1 MSDISTPEAERRRR
15 RRQLLEQ
22 LAEGRALRERLAPRK
37 ARLARHRDL
46 LHQHMVR
53 V

>member
-1 MSDISTPEAERRRR
+1 MSDSPTAETERRRR
-15 RRQLLEQ
+15 RRELLESI
-22 LAEGRALRERLAPRK
+22 AEGRALRERLAPRK
-37 ARLARHRDL
+37 ARLARQRDL